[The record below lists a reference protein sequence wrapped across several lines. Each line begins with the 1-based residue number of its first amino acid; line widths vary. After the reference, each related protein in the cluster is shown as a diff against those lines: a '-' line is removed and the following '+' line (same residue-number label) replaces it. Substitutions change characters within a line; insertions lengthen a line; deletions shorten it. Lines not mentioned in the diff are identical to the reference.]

1 MDTQK
6 IITPNEIN
14 EMMQQYGCNYFC
26 VENPNTKKIIRT
38 YGKKQDKDN
47 CIADIAQTI
56 SNLPNIAYFPIT
68 LKKSHSKES
77 EEFKAKLTHQKT
89 ALSAGSGVVNNYS
102 PFEEARTI
110 GKALEDGNLIA
121 SLKSEILYLKDKIDA
136 LNKEN
141 AELMEEEET
150 LADEKPNAMIGF
162 FKDVMPQ
169 FMPLAEKYFEIADK
183 KLALEAMKINNQPK
197 LSQQPK
203 HPFRPL
209 PDVND
214 RAMVEKYFQ
223 FLEKIPEHIFNQEV
237 KFLEKNAA
245 GLHAVVIEKFT
256 EEIPQENDKE

>member
-6 IITPNEIN
+6 IITPNEIG

-38 YGKKQDKDN
+38 YGNKKDKDS
-47 CIADIAQTI
+47 CIADIEQTI

-68 LKKSHSKES
+68 LKKSHNKDS

-121 SLKSEILYLKDKIDA
+121 SLKSEILYLKDKIEA

-197 LSQQPK
+197 LSQQSK

-209 PDVND
+209 PNIND
-214 RAMVEKYFQ
+214 AATMEKYFN
-223 FLEKIPEHIFNQEV
+223 FLMKVPEHIFNQEV
-237 KFLEKNAA
+237 KFLETNDIA
-245 GLHAVVIEKFT
+245 LHKIVIDQFT
-256 EEIPQENDKE
+256 EIPKENDQE